1 MSSILFVSLYL
12 LSTIHETTSIPHY
25 LANNCPNSTF
35 ATNSKYKS
43 NLNTLFKSLSTKAT
57 TNPFPPGGFYI
68 TSTGNGTSDAV
79 YGLFLCRGDQNITGC
94 GDCVKTATTTDLQRY
109 CPNSRVAIIWY
120 DECMVRFSN
129 ESLYAKMADDPS
141 ASFMNAKRY
150 EGNQTQFFGI
160 MWNTMN
166 HLVGETANNRT
177 AKKFTTKM
185 VNITKSVTLYT
196 MEQCTPDLTP
206 NDCSRC
212 LAKAIGLL
220 ETMRGARILLPSCHV
235 RYETYTFYIGA
246 VNYSLPLPISS
257 NSPIHGD
264 RGRKKVS
271 AAAIIAIVFS
281 VVAISAVILALEI
294 CFVNKRFKKYGAVPI
309 QNGEDLTTLESLQY
323 DLATLQLA
331 TNNFSEESKIA
342 EGGFGGVY
350 KGTLSNGQEIAVK
363 RLSKTSG
370 QGVAEFKNEV
380 LFIAKLQHRNLV
392 KLLGFCLEGE
402 EKLLVYEYV
411 LNKSLDHYIFDY
423 E

>member
-264 RGRKKVS
+264 RG
-271 AAAIIAIVFS
+271 
-281 VVAISAVILALEI
+281 
-294 CFVNKRFKKYGAVPI
+294 
-309 QNGEDLTTLESLQY
+309 EDLTTLESLQY